1 MVMFTFPIRIHI
13 TDTTTPDDL
22 DRHFQNSWRLCTGSS
37 NKIRFVF
44 DIRECRH
51 ISLRRLL
58 GMRSVLNKHR
68 ANSRAHID
76 HSTVV
81 VANDTTKNIL
91 RMGLA
96 IIRTERPVKVI
107 KV

>member
-1 MVMFTFPIRIHI
+1 MHIIPVRISVTDFT
-13 TDTTTPDDL
+13 TQDDL
-22 DRHFQNSWRLCTGSS
+22 DRYFSESWKRCGD
-37 NKIRFVF
+37 NKINFMF
-44 DIRECRH
+44 DIRQCRNV
-51 ISLRRLL
+51 SLRRLL

-68 ANSRAHID
+68 VNSRAHID

-81 VANDTTKNIL
+81 VASNATRNIL

>member
-1 MVMFTFPIRIHI
+1 MFRHVRIGVS
-13 TDTTTPDDL
+13 DSTTPDDL
-22 DRHFQNSWRLCTGSS
+22 DRYFRDSWKMCKG
-37 NKIRFVF
+37 NEKIRFVF
-44 DIRECRH
+44 DIRRCRNV
-51 ISLRRLL
+51 SLRRLL

-76 HSTVV
+76 RSTVV
-81 VANDTTKNIL
+81 VSNNTTKNIL